1 LLNARGYS
9 LLIMPV
15 QLSKLEVMNNAL
27 RLVGSY
33 HLESTDTTSATY
45 QIADRAFDEAN
56 HDIFSSNI
64 FAYNTKH
71 VHLTGSEISGTTP
84 ANLKPN
90 TYWKYSFSVPID
102 FNFFLGVTDKDGYLI
117 TDYWL
122 GFYPYS
128 ASTDVDKPTLY
139 CNYSEL
145 YLDYTF
151 LPDLDNI
158 APGTHGNDI
167 RRMPPFLVR
176 LITLHMAQNMAIELS
191 GSENRHEILFKQYTL
206 ALRRAR
212 MLEGRS
218 SPAQRYIT
226 DGTSS
231 FIQAHQNYGSI
242 Q

>member
-1 LLNARGYS
+1 
-9 LLIMPV
+9 
-15 QLSKLEVMNNAL
+15 MNNAL

-45 QIADRAFDEAN
+45 ETADRAFDDAVQ
-56 HDIFSSNI
+56 DIFASNI

-71 VHLTGSEISGTTP
+71 TYLTGVDITGYAAAS
-84 ANLKPN
+84 KPN
-90 TYWKYSFSVPID
+90 TYWQYKFTTPLDYNLFIGITDPDGNLISDYYID
-102 FNFFLGVTDKDGYLI
+102 FTGSNNADG
-117 TDYWL
+117 D
-122 GFYPYS
+122 FP
-128 ASTDVDKPTLY
+128 ALY
-139 CNYSEL
+139 CNYKNI

-151 LPDLDNI
+151 IPDSDETTSGI
-158 APGTHGNDI
+158 HGNDI
-167 RRMPPFLVR
+167 RRMPTFLVR
-176 LITLHMAQNMAIELS
+176 LVTLHMAQNMAIELS

-231 FIQAHQNYGSI
+231 FVQAHQNYGSI

>member
-1 LLNARGYS
+1 
-9 LLIMPV
+9 MPV

-64 FAYNTKH
+64 FSYNTKH
-71 VHLTGSEISGTTP
+71 VYLTGSEMDDTTP
-84 ANLKPN
+84 SNLKPN
-90 TYWKYSFSVPID
+90 TYWKYAFSVPVD

-122 GFYPYS
+122 GFYPE
-128 ASTDVDKPTLY
+128 ASVSSDVDKPRLY

-151 LPDLDNI
+151 LPDLDNTTPT
-158 APGTHGNDI
+158 AHGNDI

-176 LITLHMAQNMAIELS
+176 LVTLHMAQNMAIELS

-226 DGTSS
+226 DDTSS